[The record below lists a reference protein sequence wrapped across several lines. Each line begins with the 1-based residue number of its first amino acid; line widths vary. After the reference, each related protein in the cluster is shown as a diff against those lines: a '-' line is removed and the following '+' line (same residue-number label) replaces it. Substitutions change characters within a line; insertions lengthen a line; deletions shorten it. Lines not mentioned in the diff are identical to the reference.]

1 MRRDPVSGRDA
12 ECSRPPTYFAALP
25 LGLLASGKENGF
37 CERRTVTFGG
47 WGTDLYTICFQM
59 VDRPELIRARNLSP
73 VHLLEDLTDRLQ
85 TQMKPWVVIKDVFR
99 TTSYFKSYEGGSNAT
114 GFAFVEMVLGVFSAK
129 RTKMLDSK
137 NIDQSEL

>member
-1 MRRDPVSGRDA
+1 MKPKVFKF
-12 ECSRPPTYFAALP
+12 T
-25 LGLLASGKENGF
+25 
-37 CERRTVTFGG
+37 
-47 WGTDLYTICFQM
+47 
-59 VDRPELIRARNLSP
+59 ELIRARNLSP

-114 GFAFVEMVLGVFSAK
+114 GFAFVEMGTCPHSWSFHVMLHLWSKSTVLGVFSAK